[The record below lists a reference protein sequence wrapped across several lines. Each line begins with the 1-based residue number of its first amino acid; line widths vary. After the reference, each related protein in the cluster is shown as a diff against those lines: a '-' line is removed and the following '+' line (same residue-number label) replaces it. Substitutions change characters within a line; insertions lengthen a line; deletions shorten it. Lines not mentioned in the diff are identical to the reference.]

1 MDRSNKN
8 RGLNIF
14 LVMFVMTLFSCSN
27 NRISQVVIQKYGQ
40 SFNDVRKEV
49 GLSLLTDSFKL
60 RQAKY
65 FGKNRTYGCIE
76 WGKNSQPPVSKEVRL
91 NNDSVVS
98 EQDLY
103 MGQEMY
109 VTIDGTFNELLSIE
123 YNFTEK
129 NIKYV
134 FEGFEPDTSLR
145 NMKVYNS
152 ITRELTKI
160 EADSVL
166 SSWGY

>member
-8 RGLNIF
+8 RGLNF
-14 LVMFVMTLFSCSN
+14 FFAMLVMVFFSCSH
-27 NRISQVVIQKYGQ
+27 NRMSQADILKYGQ

-49 GLSLLTDSFKL
+49 GLSLLTDSFRL
-60 RQAKY
+60 RQAEY
-65 FGKNRTYGCIE
+65 YGKDKAHGCIV
-76 WGKNSQPPVSKEVRL
+76 WDSNYKYPIQKVLKL
-91 NNDSVVS
+91 TNDGIVS
-98 EQDLY
+98 EKDLY
-103 MGQEMY
+103 MGQEKY
-109 VTIDGTFNELLSIE
+109 ETVDGTFNEFLSIE

-129 NIKYV
+129 KKMYV
-134 FEGFEPDTSLR
+134 FEGFEPDTSLH
-145 NMKVYNS
+145 NMKVYNE